1 MPVNTKEGS
10 LSTVES
16 IIARAV
22 EGLEQDRPLRR
33 VHGWVE
39 GEHWDF
45 RRKVEQPYGKVG
57 ERGIW
62 GYVYISSNS
71 AVSPGIHYC

>member
-10 LSTVES
+10 LSTVEG
-16 IIARAV
+16 IIAWAV
-22 EGLEQDRPLRR
+22 EGLEQDQPLRR

-45 RRKVEQPYGKVG
+45 RRKVERLYGKVG

-62 GYVYISSNS
+62 GCVSSNS